1 MAYKTNAINKKNP
14 VIWAY
19 SINLSLGLDQVT
31 TSYIKNITC
40 PPSKAGIGN
49 AFIKARIIDKSA
61 VVSQKSFQFHSA
73 GNKLPIAAKPPN

>member
-1 MAYKTNAINKKNP
+1 M
-14 VIWAY
+14 
-19 SINLSLGLDQVT
+19 

-73 GNKLPIAAKPPN
+73 GNKFPIAANPPS